1 LRWIGNEAGQ
11 AGDPNWSTVVPSV
24 VPVPGTSG
32 RAATQMMQHGDPA
45 GAVWRPGE
53 TDVSIR
59 PGWFHHPEENAR
71 VRSEDNLV
79 NLYFTSV
86 GRNSKLLLNVP
97 PTRDGLLDEVDTAR
111 LTGMHDRLTTMF
123 ADDLAKGR
131 KANWRSTGDRT
142 ATVEV
147 DLGRTV
153 SSGLADLGEDIAHGQ
168 LVARYT
174 IEGSDGGDWRPLS
187 KGTTIGY
194 RKLDR
199 FPAVSVRRVRLTIE
213 DAVAAPRPVRL
224 GIFAS

>member
-1 LRWIGNEAGQ
+1 VRWIGNEAGQ
-11 AGDPNWSTVVPSV
+11 AGDPNWSTVVPGV

-45 GAVWRPGE
+45 GTAWRPGE

-59 PGWFHHPEENAR
+59 PGWFHHPEENGR
-71 VRSEDNLV
+71 VRSVDNLV

-97 PTRDGLLDEVDTAR
+97 PARSGLLDEVDTAR
-111 LTGMHDRLTTMF
+111 LSGMHDRLTAMF

-131 KANWRSTGDRT
+131 KAAWRSTSDRT
-142 ATVEV
+142 ATAEI

-153 SSGLADLGEDIAHGQ
+153 SVGLADLGEDIARGQ

-199 FPAVSVRRVRLTIE
+199 FQPVAVRRVRLTIDE
-213 DAVAAPRPVRL
+213 AVAAPRPVRMAV
-224 GIFAS
+224 FAG